1 MMYTDT
7 PLFYMEKLLNRMD
20 VKVMIYNGDLD
31 YRQNYIG
38 IERTIT
44 TELNWS
50 KKDQMVFDGEL
61 QLSAWTYL
69 NYRGQSSIGGE
80 IANYDNFTYL
90 RVKNSGLQVHLERP
104 DLMYYLVKKWVQDID
119 GNVTQP

>member
-1 MMYTDT
+1 MYTES

-38 IERTIT
+38 IERTIA

-61 QLSAWTYL
+61 
-69 NYRGQSSIGGE
+69 
-80 IANYDNFTYL
+80 
-90 RVKNSGLQVHLERP
+90 
-104 DLMYYLVKKWVQDID
+104 
-119 GNVTQP
+119 

>member
-1 MMYTDT
+1 MYPES

-38 IERTIT
+38 IEKTIA

-50 KKDQMVFDGEL
+50 KKD
-61 QLSAWTYL
+61 
-69 NYRGQSSIGGE
+69 
-80 IANYDNFTYL
+80 
-90 RVKNSGLQVHLERP
+90 
-104 DLMYYLVKKWVQDID
+104 
-119 GNVTQP
+119 

>member
-1 MMYTDT
+1 
-7 PLFYMEKLLNRMD
+7 
-20 VKVMIYNGDLD
+20 
-31 YRQNYIG
+31 
-38 IERTIT
+38 
-44 TELNWS
+44 
-50 KKDQMVFDGEL
+50 MVFDDEL

-69 NYRGQSSIGGE
+69 NYRGESSIGGQ

-90 RVKNSGLQVHLERP
+90 RVKNSGLQVHIERP

>member
-61 QLSAWTYL
+61 
-69 NYRGQSSIGGE
+69 
-80 IANYDNFTYL
+80 
-90 RVKNSGLQVHLERP
+90 
-104 DLMYYLVKKWVQDID
+104 
-119 GNVTQP
+119 